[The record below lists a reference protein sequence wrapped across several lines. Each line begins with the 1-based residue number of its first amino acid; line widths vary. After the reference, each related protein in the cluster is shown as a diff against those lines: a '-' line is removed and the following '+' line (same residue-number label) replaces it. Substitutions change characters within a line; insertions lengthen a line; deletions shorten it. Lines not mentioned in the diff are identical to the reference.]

1 MQANGTGDRDP
12 NRVRRA
18 TTSKEPRTVPT
29 HTPPPPS
36 NGCVE
41 TLLAGVERVPAVTL
55 QIDDAHSSAGV
66 RVADRVVARIDLRHG
81 RVLVKAPADVIPRL
95 QRDFPSSR
103 PGADGI
109 IFDLARAHSA
119 SEALAAIHRRVTVE
133 RLAPQ
138 FRVASP

>member
-1 MQANGTGDRDP
+1 MQANGAGDAIRTVCAAP
-12 NRVRRA
+12 LRA
-18 TTSKEPRTVPT
+18 RSLAPVPT
-29 HTPPPPS
+29 HTPPAPS

-41 TLLAGVERVPAVTL
+41 SLLAGVERVPAVTL